1 MAQIRNIAIIA
12 HVDHGKTT
20 LVDQLLRQSGTFRSN
35 QAVAERVMDS
45 MDLEREKGITIR
57 AKNASFLY
65 KDYKINLVDTP
76 GHADFGGE
84 VERSL
89 RMVDGVLL
97 LVDAVEGP
105 QAQTKFVLKKAL
117 AAGLLPIVILNKVDR
132 ENARPN
138 EILDQVFE
146 LFLEL
151 DATDEQLDFPALYA
165 SAKVGFAAREWK
177 GVEEAQKHGM
187 EPLFETILE
196 KVPAPKADASA
207 PFSLLVAN
215 LDYSE
220 YVGQLAVGKIYGGQI
235 RVGDPIACLPRDGV
249 PRKARVTQLLG
260 YYGLQRQELTEAVAG
275 DIVAIAGL
283 EQVEIGDTLCDQ
295 EDRPSLPR
303 IEVDPP
309 TVRMRLLVNNSPLS
323 GREGKFLTARHL
335 RDRLFREIRTNVG
348 LQVEDSGTG
357 SFEVSG
363 RGEMQIAVLA
373 EQMRREGFEL
383 MLSRPEV
390 IYRKDEAGGV
400 LEPLETLYVDLPQAV
415 LGSLLECL
423 ARRGAEVENM
433 RHLRDT
439 VFVEAVIPTRGLI
452 GFETELVN
460 MTRGEGI
467 ASHLFREYGP
477 KRGEIVLRGNGV
489 LVSMEKGVT
498 TPFALENLQERG
510 QLFVGPGEEVYEGM
524 IVGENARPDDL
535 LVNPCKT
542 KHLTNMRSQ
551 GDGKGILLDAP
562 RSLSL
567 EQAIEYIGS
576 EEYVEVTPG
585 KLRLRKKILSAVER
599 RRSEATAG
607 A

>member
-1 MAQIRNIAIIA
+1 
-12 HVDHGKTT
+12 
-20 LVDQLLRQSGTFRSN
+20 
-35 QAVAERVMDS
+35 MDS
-45 MDLEREKGITIR
+45 MDLEKEKGITIR
-57 AKNASFLY
+57 AKNASFHY

-117 AAGLLPIVILNKVDR
+117 AAGLAPIVILNKVDR

-151 DATDEQLDFPALYA
+151 EATDEQLDFPALYA
-165 SAKVGFAAREWK
+165 SAKVGFACREWK
-177 GVEEAQKHGM
+177 GVEEATKLGM

-196 KVPAPKADASA
+196 KIPPPKVDAGA
-207 PFSLLVAN
+207 HFSLLVAN
-215 LDYSE
+215 LDYSD
-220 YVGQLAVGKIYGGQI
+220 YLGQLAIGKIYGGRI
-235 RVGDPIACLPRDGV
+235 RVGDPIVCLPREGI
-249 PRKARVTQLLG
+249 PRRGRVTQLLG
-260 YYGLQRQELTEAVAG
+260 YDGLRRQELGEAVAG
-275 DIVAIAGL
+275 DIVAVAGL
-283 EQVEIGDTLCDQ
+283 AEVEIGDTFCDQ
-295 EDRPSLPR
+295 EDREPLPR

-348 LQVEDSGTG
+348 LQVEDGGTAG

-363 RGEMQIAVLA
+363 RGEMQIAVLV

-383 MLSRPEV
+383 MVSRPEV
-390 IYRKDEAGGV
+390 IYRKDEAGRI
-400 LEPLETLYVDLPQAV
+400 LEPLETLYVDLPQAN
-415 LGSLLECL
+415 LGPLLESL
-423 ARRGAEVENM
+423 ARRGAEVENL
-433 RHLRDT
+433 RHLRET

-460 MTRGEGI
+460 LTRGEGV

-489 LVSMEKGVT
+489 LVSMEKGT
-498 TPFALENLQERG
+498 TSSFALENLQERG
-510 QLFVGPGEEVYEGM
+510 VLFVGPGEEVYEGM

-551 GDGKGILLDAP
+551 GEGKGIILEPP

-567 EQAIEYIGS
+567 EQAIEYIGPD
-576 EEYVEVTPG
+576 EYVEVTPG
-585 KLRLRKKILSAVER
+585 KLRLRKKILSAIDR
-599 RRSEATAG
+599 RRAEATAS